1 MWLGIH
7 FEVTAQ
13 GTKVKAGIFLQKIF
27 NPNTISNALHVEMR
41 NMLKVGARVV
51 GACFLLRGALVELC
65 LNFSTGSKALLLG
78 AHSRRKWFKVHVS
91 MHSFSAA
98 SLCVYICICTFLD
111 MNVYFYIH
119 VYIHDNS
126 GWGRELNVWS
136 FSLIRGVPTAL
147 REGKR

>member
-1 MWLGIH
+1 
-7 FEVTAQ
+7 
-13 GTKVKAGIFLQKIF
+13 
-27 NPNTISNALHVEMR
+27 MR

-98 SLCVYICICTFLD
+98 SLCIYMYALFL
-111 MNVYFYIH
+111 
-119 VYIHDNS
+119 
-126 GWGRELNVWS
+126 
-136 FSLIRGVPTAL
+136 T
-147 REGKR
+147 

>member
-1 MWLGIH
+1 
-7 FEVTAQ
+7 
-13 GTKVKAGIFLQKIF
+13 
-27 NPNTISNALHVEMR
+27 
-41 NMLKVGARVV
+41 MLKVGARVV

-98 SLCVYICICTFLD
+98 SLCIYICTFLD

-126 GWGRELNVWS
+126 GWGRELNV
-136 FSLIRGVPTAL
+136 
-147 REGKR
+147 